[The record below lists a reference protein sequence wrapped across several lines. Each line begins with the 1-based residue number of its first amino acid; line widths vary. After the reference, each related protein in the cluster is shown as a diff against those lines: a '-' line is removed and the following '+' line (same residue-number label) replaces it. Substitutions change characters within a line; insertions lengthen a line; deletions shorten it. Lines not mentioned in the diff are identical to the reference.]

1 MKKELSSTEYQFIEF
16 IWEHPDGVLSRDI
29 YDKFP
34 QALGT
39 KSAVLHHIKTKG
51 YLKMEQRGKQTIYTA
66 LISKSDY
73 DRMAIENNLK
83 KRTGMNSLGDLIAS
97 LCGKERLTQ
106 SQAKDLYDL
115 IDRIKDDVDE

>member
-39 KSAVLHHIKTKG
+39 KSAVPHHIKTKG
-51 YLKMEQRGKQTIYTA
+51 YLKMEQRGKQTA